1 MTDSAHPFSV
11 DAQATPSNH
20 AVVHVTSNAAAE
32 KMSFSIDMD
41 GNSLSKKTV
50 TPVDLVWKNL
60 GYSVVVKKN
69 EPPKQI
75 LKNISGLA
83 RAGHLCAV
91 MGSSGA
97 GKSSLLDLLARR
109 MKGYTGT
116 MEVNNSHLDDDS
128 FRRVSGYVTQQDMLM
143 ETLTVRETIE
153 FYAALKLSKSI
164 TSEAKNRKV
173 KRLIHLLGLE
183 KAEDTLVGG
192 TFVRGVSG
200 GERRRVSI
208 GVELITEPSLLFLD
222 EPTSGL
228 DSYTSLSIVHLLKTL
243 AKEGHTIIATIH
255 QPRPD
260 IFVLFD
266 SLLLLSEGETVFFGP
281 SVQATNFFKS
291 IGYTCPAVMNPADFV
306 VDIITPGT
314 ALLDGVPTTTLDDI
328 RTMRNKFSE
337 SAEQHQLIK
346 DIATP
351 SQHPPINENIVKAW
365 EGERI
370 GTLGEIVQL
379 IRRNFLN
386 TRRNPIEVK
395 ARISSMVAQAL
406 LVGFIFFGLDM
417 DQSGARGRLGTVLF
431 CCTGITFATVGAVIQ
446 VFPLERN
453 LILHERRS
461 NAYSLH
467 SYMLSRFVSDRPLLI
482 VLPLL
487 YSIVLYFLVNLRSGG
502 EYFALFLLEI
512 FMSFNN
518 AQALGMFIGA
528 ISPNV
533 AVGSIFGPLVSVIFL
548 LFSGFFVAIKDI
560 PVALRWL
567 NNISM
572 IRWAFESLAVNEFEG
587 VSFTCDPHE
596 LVLRE
601 EGHRECPLQSG
612 EQLLAQYEFA
622 DGDFWF
628 PFYMQ
633 IVIFVVINILTYL
646 SLLIQDLR
654 RRK

>member
-1 MTDSAHPFSV
+1 
-11 DAQATPSNH
+11 
-20 AVVHVTSNAAAE
+20 
-32 KMSFSIDMD
+32 
-41 GNSLSKKTV
+41 
-50 TPVDLVWKNL
+50 
-60 GYSVVVKKN
+60 
-69 EPPKQI
+69 
-75 LKNISGLA
+75 
-83 RAGHLCAV
+83 
-91 MGSSGA
+91 
-97 GKSSLLDLLARR
+97 
-109 MKGYTGT
+109 
-116 MEVNNSHLDDDS
+116 
-128 FRRVSGYVTQQDMLM
+128 
-143 ETLTVRETIE
+143 
-153 FYAALKLSKSI
+153 
-164 TSEAKNRKV
+164 
-173 KRLIHLLGLE
+173 
-183 KAEDTLVGG
+183 
-192 TFVRGVSG
+192 
-200 GERRRVSI
+200 
-208 GVELITEPSLLFLD
+208 
-222 EPTSGL
+222 
-228 DSYTSLSIVHLLKTL
+228 
-243 AKEGHTIIATIH
+243 
-255 QPRPD
+255 
-260 IFVLFD
+260 
-266 SLLLLSEGETVFFGP
+266 
-281 SVQATNFFKS
+281 
-291 IGYTCPAVMNPADFV
+291 
-306 VDIITPGT
+306 
-314 ALLDGVPTTTLDDI
+314 
-328 RTMRNKFSE
+328 
-337 SAEQHQLIK
+337 
-346 DIATP
+346 
-351 SQHPPINENIVKAW
+351 
-365 EGERI
+365 
-370 GTLGEIVQL
+370 
-379 IRRNFLN
+379 
-386 TRRNPIEVK
+386 
-395 ARISSMVAQAL
+395 MVAQAL